1 MGDHSDSDS
10 SPKSSSSSSASS
22 SARRRSPPR
31 VRVQSDEGGSSD
43 GVLVELPSQEA
54 RSPGAD
60 PDGGVLVNM
69 PADDTTSGET
79 FEDAPDDLA
88 TGGSRSARSLDES
101 IAVID
106 FPDESSI
113 AAECR
118 KYKEEREVFAR
129 EAVALRRMLRE
140 LVGEEASGSMLP
152 AEDADE
158 RLLASPTPLHSMLDD
173 CSRLVLELNSV
184 VRAREQEI
192 ESLRG
197 KSKEVEVSREV
208 MDAYPGS
215 SKEESELAIRRIVA
229 SVDALVGQ
237 YDVSCEGSD
246 EDGISLVERKTSLL
260 AERHRQILL
269 GIQQLEQVLA
279 EVKPDFV
286 AMGQCDHANILGIV
300 SEELVSSKRNEADF
314 MQKMNT
320 FWEENKNLA
329 EELQT
334 VKVAL
339 DAANAEARKAK
350 ADFEQMEHKLAT
362 TKERLSMAVTKGK
375 SLVQHRDSLKQAL
388 AEKTA
393 QLDGCM
399 AELQQKS
406 DAMQAA
412 ESRVEELKVL
422 LDEKSNEH
430 ERCLDELRETYSAWE
445 AAKAAVERLTEQ
457 NTMLTSVQ
465 ASLSEKDGILGRIE
479 EVMSEASFPE
489 DLLSLEMID
498 RLEWLVE
505 QKKIADMIL
514 SEHWKVK
521 DILGSADLPHAVL
534 TGELDSQIH
543 WLLNSLYQIKEDA
556 ARMQDESSGMLHRL
570 ASHESKLNSM
580 HEEVDRLTI
589 ALLEEK
595 QEKDIL
601 ANEHAELMS
610 LYNATSDKF
619 SVLSSQYSELVKA
632 FAKVSDVQLEGNEI
646 MDGAKLV
653 EQCLI
658 SIQGRSKSSPVEY
671 ESFEKLQTQVYTLD
685 QELTLCKIIL
695 EEDKVDRSEVMRLSG
710 ELQSVVQE
718 TCVLKNEKDSL
729 QKELERVEEKSSL
742 LREKLSM
749 AVKKG
754 KGLVQEREGL
764 KQVLDEKKSDIE
776 KLKLALDEKNVEFD
790 NLKQTLDRN
799 NSVLEKLKQSWGEL
813 NSESENIKQALV
825 VKNSEVDKLKHALD
839 ENNSE
844 IENLKQTLNEKNSE
858 TDKLKQDIDATSME
872 MENLKYEI
880 SSRESAIMDLREQ
893 VEQLSS
899 QVTHSEKLQLNIMAL
914 NDEKAKVESM
924 LTEARVS
931 WDSLVESISSI
942 SLPFDNPCEEPINK
956 IGQIIEYIKQS
967 QAAKSSVENEL
978 YKANEQVNLQ
988 ASRLADALSTL
999 KVAEDELSRLKEYMS
1014 SSSEEKEQIQ
1024 SHTAA
1029 IEEELEKTN
1038 EELAMTANKLED
1050 ANVTI
1055 NSLEDA
1061 LSQARA
1067 NLSVLDAEK
1076 KEAEAQY
1083 ETETSALNAK
1093 LAKCLEELDKSHGN
1107 LQSNSTEHH
1116 GYLEKLSVLVK
1127 VDSLLSLMAEEFGKK
1142 VSSLRE
1148 MGLLVRSMH
1157 EQLAAKGFQID
1168 PITEDS
1174 ESGMLFPLPDYDNF
1188 VTERMASGKIRK
1200 ANVDGVLSFSTI
1212 VEQLSNQSEHLSE
1225 FFKDLSGYMN
1235 DNITLVHQSLQR
1247 ASSYVAHTLEEHDI
1261 LRNELQNK
1269 DNHSRAQEAELLS
1282 LQKELRAMT
1291 SNCIYC
1297 SQQIQSI
1304 SDDLLELGY
1313 AIELA
1318 TGNSSTISKIEGS
1331 LSVLKDVE
1339 AGDYTKVSDA
1349 LLSTVNRLK
1358 LDSESLSNMK
1368 GDVFTL
1374 LDELKMRLKQTELAA
1389 EISSQEQELYVKR
1402 ASVLE
1407 KELETVKGECKRME
1421 IKIQEYQEREN
1432 MLKAKELELLSLEQT
1447 QSTTDTGVTDVI
1459 SKDQL
1464 EVLVERINKLNISSA
1479 ESHLQR
1485 ELTMSSSPVD
1495 KLFSLIDEVDAL
1507 RHELDTLRYENEDL
1521 HLNLES
1527 HAREMEQLKE
1537 ASRNSDSNC
1546 RELESKSNE
1555 LLEVTVSM
1563 ERMIQRLG
1571 YLGGK
1576 EALEDNKPTSTQALL
1591 SKLEKLIIASNTES
1605 GNAKSVIQELGG
1617 KLQAREKAIDELSTK
1632 VKMFDDLHHVRL
1644 VQPESNVDRAFEA
1657 SSSAIG
1663 SEISDAEDLGQA
1675 GKASISSVPTAA
1687 HSRTMRKGSSDHL
1700 VLNIGR
1706 ESERLITAQDSD
1718 DKGRVFKSLHTSG
1731 IIPAQGK
1738 HIADRV
1744 DGIWVSGS
1752 QILMNRPRARLGL
1765 MVYLL
1770 LLHLWLIGSIL

>member
-22 SARRRSPPR
+22 SALRRSPPR

-69 PADDTTSGET
+69 PADDATSGET
-79 FEDAPDDLA
+79 FEDAPDDL
-88 TGGSRSARSLDES
+88 GGSRSARSLDES

-106 FPDESSI
+106 FPDESSL

-129 EAVALRRMLRE
+129 EAVALRGMLRE
-140 LVGEEASGSMLP
+140 LVGEDASGSLP
-152 AEDADE
+152 AEDSDE
-158 RLLASPTPLHSMLDD
+158 RASGSLTPLHSMLDD

-197 KSKEVEVSREV
+197 RSAEVEVSRE
-208 MDAYPGS
+208 GS
-215 SKEESELAIRRIVA
+215 EQAIGRIVA
-229 SVDALVGQ
+229 SVDAVVGQ
-237 YDVSCEGSD
+237 YDVSSEGAD
-246 EDGISLVERKTSLL
+246 EEGISLVERKTSLL

-269 GIQQLEQVLA
+269 DIEQLEQVLA
-279 EVKPDFV
+279 EVQPDFG
-286 AMGQCDHANILGIV
+286 ATGQCDHATILGIV
-300 SEELVSSKRNEADF
+300 SEELVNSKRNEADF
-314 MQKMNT
+314 LQKVNT
-320 FWEENKNLA
+320 FGEENKNLA
-329 EELQT
+329 EELQS
-334 VKVAL
+334 VKAAL
-339 DAANAEARKAK
+339 DVVNAEAKKAK
-350 ADFEQMEHKLAT
+350 AEFEQVEHKLST
-362 TKERLSMAVTKGK
+362 TKEKLSMAVTKGK

-399 AELQQKS
+399 TELQQKS

-412 ESRVEELKVL
+412 ESRVEELKIL

-430 ERCLDELRETYSAWE
+430 EQCLDELRETYNAWE
-445 AAKAAVERLTEQ
+445 AAKAAVEQLTEE
-457 NTMLTSVQ
+457 NTALTSVQ
-465 ASLSEKDGILGRIE
+465 TSLSVKDVILQRIE
-479 EVMSEASFPE
+479 GVMSEASFPE
-489 DLLSLEMID
+489 DLLSLEMAD

-505 QKKIADMIL
+505 QKKIADMIF
-514 SEHWKVK
+514 SEHRKVK
-521 DILGSADLPHAVL
+521 DILASTDLPHAVL

-543 WLLNSLYQIKEDA
+543 WLLNSLYQAKEDA
-556 ARMQDESSGMLHRL
+556 ARMQDESSAMLHKL

-610 LYNATSDKF
+610 LYHAASDQL
-619 SVLSSQYSELVKA
+619 SVVSSRYTELVKA
-632 FAKVSDVQLEGNEI
+632 FAEVSDVQLEDHEI
-646 MDGAKLV
+646 LDGGKLV
-653 EQCLI
+653 EQCLAN
-658 SIQGRSKSSPVEY
+658 IQGRAKSSPVEC

-695 EEDKVDRSEVMRLSG
+695 EEDKADRSEMMRLSG
-710 ELQSVVQE
+710 ELQRMVQE
-718 TCVLKNEKDSL
+718 TDALKNEKDSL

-776 KLKLALDEKNVEFD
+776 KLKHALDEKNAELE
-790 NLKQTLDRN
+790 NLKQTLDGN
-799 NSVLEKLKQSWGEL
+799 NSVLEKLKQAWDEL
-813 NSESENIKQALV
+813 NSESENIKQALD

-844 IENLKQTLNEKNSE
+844 IENLKHTLNEKNSE
-858 TDKLKQDIDATSME
+858 TDKLKQDIDATYME

-880 SSRESAIMDLREQ
+880 ASRESAITDLREQ
-893 VEQLSS
+893 VEHLSS
-899 QVTHSEKLQLNIMAL
+899 QVTHSQKLQLDIISL
-914 NDEKAKVESM
+914 IDEKGKVESM
-924 LTEARVS
+924 LAEAKVS
-931 WDSLVESISSI
+931 SGALVELISSI
-942 SLPFDNPCEEPINK
+942 SLPFDSPCEDPIDK
-956 IGQIIEYIKQS
+956 IGQIAQYIKES
-967 QAAKSSVENEL
+967 QVTKSSVENEL
-978 YKANEQVNLQ
+978 HKANEQVTSQ
-988 ASRLADALSTL
+988 ASQLADALSSL
-999 KVAEDELSRLKEYMS
+999 KVLEDELSNSKEYIS
-1014 SSSEEKEQIQ
+1014 SISEEKRQMQ
-1024 SHTAA
+1024 LHTAA
-1029 IEEELEKTN
+1029 VEEELEKTN
-1038 EELAMTANKLED
+1038 EELAIYASKFED

-1055 NSLEDA
+1055 NSLQDA
-1061 LSQARA
+1061 LSQARV
-1067 NLSVLDAEK
+1067 NISVLDAEK
-1076 KEAEAQY
+1076 KEADAKH

-1093 LAKCLEELDKSHGN
+1093 LAKCLEELDRSHGN
-1107 LQSNSTEHH
+1107 LQSHSTEHDV
-1116 GYLEKLSVLVK
+1116 YLEKLSTLVM
-1127 VDSLLSLMAEEFGKK
+1127 DNSLLSLMTEEFGKK
-1142 VSSLRE
+1142 VSTLRE
-1148 MGLLVRSMH
+1148 MALIVRSMR

-1168 PITEDS
+1168 PTMEDS
-1174 ESGMLFPLPDYDNF
+1174 ESGMLLSFPDYDNF
-1188 VTERMASGKIRK
+1188 VTERMASSKIRK
-1200 ANVDGVLSFSTI
+1200 GNVDGALSFSTV
-1212 VEQLSNQSEHLSE
+1212 VEQLSNQAEYLSE
-1225 FFKDLSGYMN
+1225 IFKDLSGYM
-1235 DNITLVHQSLQR
+1235 DENITLVHHSLQL
-1247 ASSYVAHTLEEHDI
+1247 ASSKVAHTLEEHDT

-1269 DNHSRAQEAELLS
+1269 DTHNRAQESELLS
-1282 LQKELRAMT
+1282 LQKELRAMS

-1297 SQQIQSI
+1297 YQQIQTI

-1318 TGNSSTISKIEGS
+1318 TGNSSIVSKVEGS
-1331 LSVLKDVE
+1331 SSVLKDVD
-1339 AGDYTKVSDA
+1339 ASDYTKVSDA
-1349 LLSTVNRLK
+1349 LVSTVNRLK
-1358 LDSESLSNMK
+1358 LESEKLSNMK
-1368 GDVFTL
+1368 EAVFTM
-1374 LDELKMRLKQTELAA
+1374 LDELKMRLKQTESAA
-1389 EISSQEQELYVKR
+1389 ETSLQEHELYVKR
-1402 ASVLE
+1402 VCVLE
-1407 KELETVKGECKRME
+1407 KDLETLKDERKGME
-1421 IKIQEYQEREN
+1421 IKIQEYQERGN
-1432 MLKAKELELLSLEQT
+1432 MLKAKEIELLSLEHAQN
-1447 QSTTDTGVTDVI
+1447 TTERGMTEVI

-1464 EVLVERINKLNISSA
+1464 EALVEKINKLNTSSA

-1485 ELTMSSSPVD
+1485 ELAMSSSPIE
-1495 KLFSLIDEVDAL
+1495 KLFSLIDEVYAL
-1507 RHELDTLRYENEDL
+1507 RHEVDTLRYENEDL

-1537 ASRNSDSNC
+1537 ASRNSDSNR
-1546 RELESKSNE
+1546 RELESKSSE
-1555 LLEVTVSM
+1555 LLEITVSM

-1591 SKLEKLIIASNTES
+1591 SKLEKLIIASNVES
-1605 GNAKSVIQELGG
+1605 GNAKSVIQELGA
-1617 KLQAREKAIDELSTK
+1617 KLQVREKAIDELSTK
-1632 VKMFDDLHHVRL
+1632 VKMFDDLHHARL
-1644 VQPESNVDRAFEA
+1644 VQPEANMDRAFEA
-1657 SSSAIG
+1657 SSSAVG
-1663 SEISDAEDLGQA
+1663 SEISDAEDLGPA

-1687 HSRTMRKGSSDHL
+1687 HSRLMRKGSSDHL

-1731 IIPAQGK
+1731 MIPAQGK
-1738 HIADRV
+1738 QIADRV

-1765 MVYLL
+1765 MVYWLF
-1770 LLHLWLIGSIL
+1770 LHLWLIGSIL